1 MRGVATIV
9 DGVFILT
16 FLHLNFKVVFAG
28 CVLCLHGVRGCGGG
42 WGENRITRYEL
53 ENRAT
58 S

>member
-28 CVLCLHGVRGCGGG
+28 CVLCLHGVRNGGKG
-42 WGENRITRYEL
+42 
-53 ENRAT
+53 
-58 S
+58 